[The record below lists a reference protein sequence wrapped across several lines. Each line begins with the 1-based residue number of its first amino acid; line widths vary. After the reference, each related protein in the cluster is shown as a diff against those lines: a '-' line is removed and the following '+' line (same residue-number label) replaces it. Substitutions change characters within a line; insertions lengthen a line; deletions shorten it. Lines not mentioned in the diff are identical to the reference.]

1 MAAEGSDQVR
11 EVSSVFA
18 SDRESVAKLTPPSCC
33 FIIRVSMAYR
43 PGLPNVL
50 KNVSFDILPGEKIG
64 IVRSSR

>member
-1 MAAEGSDQVR
+1 
-11 EVSSVFA
+11 VFA
-18 SDRESVAKLTPPSCC
+18 SDRESVAKLTLPSCC